1 MKPVV
6 YLLAACAFSLGLSG
20 CASKRNPL
28 IDEPASS
35 VPAPVTNATAA
46 SAKGE
51 IKTSAGS
58 ATTASAAQSAAN
70 GVQTTAPLT
79 TFQRFLYV
87 FTPFRIDVQQGNFIS
102 QEQVAQLKEG
112 MTRDQVRFVL
122 GSPLLADVFHGNRW
136 DYAFR
141 VQKGSGETTSSK
153 VTVLFKDDRLQSF
166 TGSDLPTEQ
175 DYIARLA
182 GPIVGSKKE
191 DTKADAKAP
200 EAAPA
205 TTPAA
210 PPAATPA
217 PVATPV
223 AAPAVTPVATPVTK

>member
-28 IDEPASS
+28 IDEPASN
-35 VPAPVTNATAA
+35 VPAANVAPAPAA
-46 SAKGE
+46 SAAKAE

-58 ATTASAAQSAAN
+58 ATTASADN

-87 FTPFRIDVQQGNFIS
+87 FTPFRVDVQQGNFIS

-153 VTVLFKDDRLQSF
+153 VTVFFKNDRLQSF
-166 TGSDLPTEQ
+166 TGNDLPTEQ

-182 GPIVGSKKE
+182 GPIISSKKE
-191 DTKADAKAP
+191 EAKVDAKAEAKPAP

-205 TTPAA
+205 TTPA
-210 PPAATPA
+210 PKTN
-217 PVATPV
+217 
-223 AAPAVTPVATPVTK
+223 